1 MMRWQKSCLV
11 FGLVALLTT
20 GAAADWSQ
28 FRGDGG
34 RSASDADISNSW
46 QDDDRVE
53 WRAELPG
60 RGPSGPIV
68 VGDRVFVSC
77 SSGTNQDRLHVLC
90 FNAETGEQLWH
101 RQFWATGR
109 TRCHPSSAVA
119 APTPASDGNSI
130 YAFYSSN
137 DLICLD
143 LDGNLKWFRGLAYDF
158 PKAGNDVGMSSSPVV
173 SGKTVVVQVEN
184 QGDSFATAIDSTTGK
199 TRWRVKRP
207 ADANWSSPLIAKDPQ
222 NNAVAL
228 LKSEKGLDAYNWESG
243 EQLWRFEGAAG
254 GSPSCA
260 AYTSDILLPDEGLT
274 RIAIPAAGQT
284 PEVRWSSTRL
294 KPGPAS
300 PIVTDDRVYV
310 INRSGVLT
318 CGSMT
323 DGQVQWQLRL
333 KGTFWATPVLAN
345 DRLICI
351 NDAGVAQVV
360 DLSGEKGKLIGSRDF
375 GETVQ
380 GSPAI
385 SDGALYVRSDES
397 LWKVK

>member
-11 FGLVALLTT
+11 FGLVASMTPL
-20 GAAADWSQ
+20 AAADWIQ

-34 RSASDADISNSW
+34 RSASGTGISNSW
-46 QDDDRVE
+46 QDDDGVE
-53 WRAELPG
+53 WRAALPG

-68 VGDRVFVSC
+68 VADRVFVSC

-90 FNAETGEQLWH
+90 FNANTGEPLWH

-119 APTPASDGNSI
+119 APTPASDGKSI
-130 YAFYSSN
+130 FAFYSSN

-173 SGKTVVVQVEN
+173 SGNTVVVQVEN
-184 QGDSFATAIDSTTGK
+184 QGDSFATAIDTTTGK
-199 TRWRVKRP
+199 TRWQVKRP

-222 NNAVAL
+222 NNTIAL
-228 LKSEKGLDAYNWESG
+228 LKSEQGLDAYDLESG
-243 EQLWRFEGAAG
+243 KQLWRFEGAAG
-254 GSPSCA
+254 GIPSCA

-274 RIAIPAAGQT
+274 RLAVPTAGQT

-318 CGSMT
+318 CGDMA
-323 DGQVQWQLRL
+323 DGKVQWQLRL

-360 DLSGEKGKLIGSRDF
+360 DLSGEKGQLIGSRDF

-380 GSPAI
+380 GSPAV